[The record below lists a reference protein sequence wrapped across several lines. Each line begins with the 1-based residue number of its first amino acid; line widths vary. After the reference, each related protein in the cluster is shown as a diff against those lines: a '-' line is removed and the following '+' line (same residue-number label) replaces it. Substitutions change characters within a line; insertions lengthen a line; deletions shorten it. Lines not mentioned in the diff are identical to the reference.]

1 MSCCFAVNPNIKLVT
16 FPTRILVDTS
26 FGITCPPG
34 YVWDFL
40 SDTVGVYNLCPHESL
55 IKRTLKSDPPCICTG
70 LSGSLRASRCSWQ
83 RLRLPGPYESLNR
96 TFPPLWA

>member
-1 MSCCFAVNPNIKLVT
+1 MEGRDGGVNPNIKRVT

-40 SDTVGVYNLCPHESL
+40 SDTVGVYKISL
-55 IKRTLKSDPPCICTG
+55 
-70 LSGSLRASRCSWQ
+70 
-83 RLRLPGPYESLNR
+83 
-96 TFPPLWA
+96 